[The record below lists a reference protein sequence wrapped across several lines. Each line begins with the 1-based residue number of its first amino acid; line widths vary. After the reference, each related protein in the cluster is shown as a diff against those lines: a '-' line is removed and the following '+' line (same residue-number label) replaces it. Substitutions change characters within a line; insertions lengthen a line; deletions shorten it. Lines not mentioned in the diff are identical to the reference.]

1 MLTYTDMLERGIAKM
16 NTISDYEFFQC
27 QREEKYDRI
36 NKIVPTYSGFLLY
49 VKSREEED
57 VKEWL
62 ETTKQGVNFV
72 NRLMTKGRQKRKRGD
87 VDHVLT
93 NKRSRQ

>member
-27 QREEKYDRI
+27 QRAEKYDCI

-49 VKSREEED
+49 VKSREED
-57 VKEWL
+57 IKERL

-72 NRLMTKGRQKRKRGD
+72 NRLMTR
-87 VDHVLT
+87 T
-93 NKRSRQ
+93 T

>member
-27 QREEKYDRI
+27 QRAEKYDHM
-36 NKIVPTYSGFLLY
+36 NTIVPTYSGFILY

-57 VKEWL
+57 VKERL

-72 NRLMTKGRQKRKRGD
+72 NRLMTR
-87 VDHVLT
+87 T
-93 NKRSRQ
+93 T

>member
-49 VKSREEED
+49 VKSREED
-57 VKEWL
+57 IKERL

-72 NRLMTKGRQKRKRGD
+72 NRLMTR
-87 VDHVLT
+87 T
-93 NKRSRQ
+93 T